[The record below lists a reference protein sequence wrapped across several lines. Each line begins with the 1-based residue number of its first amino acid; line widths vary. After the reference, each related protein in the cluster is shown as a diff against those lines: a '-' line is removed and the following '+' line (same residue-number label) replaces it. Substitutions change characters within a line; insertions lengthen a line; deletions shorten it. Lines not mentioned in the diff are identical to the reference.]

1 MCKTWVRWYH
11 GMFTLAGKGDDRL
24 LLVELAV
31 FMVMRTAKENQTHI
45 GPESRVKRLLLLVFV
60 FLFSHPAA
68 ATFPQRARHLFMCA
82 PENSSVLLIRSDSVK
97 LTRSFSHQMFSFGE
111 KTPPNITLCHCSPVD
126 LFLGLARCRG
136 RFAFSDF
143 SMQALLLYC

>member
-11 GMFTLAGKGDDRL
+11 GTSTLAGKGDDRL

-31 FMVMRTAKENQTHI
+31 FTVMRTAKENQTHI

-68 ATFPQRARHLFMCA
+68 ATFPQRARHFFMCA
-82 PENSSVLLIRSDSVK
+82 PENSSVLLICSDSVE
-97 LTRSFSHQMFSFGE
+97 LTRSFSFGE
-111 KTPPNITLCHCSPVD
+111 KAPPNITLCHFSPVD

-143 SMQALLLYC
+143 SMQALHLYC